1 MTVDSALTS
10 VHNASHLKSDA
21 IVACC
26 HYYEILTM
34 RTTLNLSEPAI
45 ATARR
50 YAAARSVNLGQA
62 VSDLIVQAERRA
74 LAVRSVDGVWVADLP
89 SRAKRV
95 TAADVDLLLANE

>member
-1 MTVDSALTS
+1 
-10 VHNASHLKSDA
+10 
-21 IVACC
+21 
-26 HYYEILTM
+26 M